1 MIKQSHLVGHSKP
14 VKRWQYGIRR
24 FDRLLTGALSGVVL
38 LMAAPAVHASDSLKA
53 RGIVIVRG
61 EQGVPHITASN
72 YEKLAYGLAWTLAED
87 NLCEVAINRLK
98 VRGELAQTFGP
109 DIPLAFGKDEVLGNN
124 IASDFYYRLLQRRG
138 FPKRGLKGSAAPSDR
153 ARASVRGFVRGY
165 NDFLR
170 KHRHSDSRCAGAS
183 WLKPLT
189 EREMWLSA
197 HRYDDW
203 MFDFNE
209 QLNARS
215 PRQHIP
221 PASPQPHAASAINN
235 ANSPE
240 PRSLHSQAI
249 ALGSDVTGVGAIVA
263 YDPHVAPNALY
274 GFARL
279 TIPGQLD
286 VFGHRKNFSPA
297 LYAGANANFSWA
309 LTATNA
315 QQRVIRRLALVPG
328 TPTQYIVD
336 GKRRR
341 MGRESVR
348 ILVKEQDGTLSK
360 HTKTFYTSLW
370 GDIIVRGDGSQPTD
384 LQWTEE
390 AAYAVDELEIN
401 LTSQRLF
408 DYHIDINRA
417 GNFADLKSLVARWGG
432 FLDSQITGADTSGNA
447 FYFGAAGAANIDSRM
462 QDRCINTEKSKAI
475 LQITGEPVL
484 DGSTTQCRL
493 QNQPGAFRPGTIGV
507 DGIPKLQSRLYTFN
521 ANNSHWIVTRSQQL
535 EGFLPFFT
543 TPYSAERRPIS
554 PRARLVMEISE
565 ELVQQARNQARR
577 LNAEDVAEAFLAP
590 RDVWA
595 GSELE
600 GVIAWCR
607 SHTTAAA
614 SNGAQVPIA
623 DACDVLA
630 RWDGRHRHN
639 SRGGALW
646 RLFWGKLEQRF
657 TEDNLPM
664 STPAIA
670 NNPLRSPRGL
680 HFTPEVEAIFAD
692 AVQAIRQA
700 GLGLD
705 VAVGETV
712 RFVRSDSAQPLF
724 PGRGCGDGLLGCN
737 VVNGAPMDR
746 VFVNSDGSGTSA
758 VFVAQLRA
766 GEAATVKYY
775 SPLQVRN
782 PRSPW
787 YTSNMT
793 MLYSSMGISSIQ
805 ISVVQRGTPNAQNSR
820 E

>member
-1 MIKQSHLVGHSKP
+1 MRAGHAVDPKHPGRSRRGAGELVRP
-14 VKRWQYGIRR
+14 
-24 FDRLLTGALSGVVL
+24 LAGALCGIAL
-38 LMAAPAVHASDSLKA
+38 LAAATVAHASDSLRE
-53 RGIVIVRG
+53 RGIVIARG

-72 YEKLAYGLAWTLAED
+72 YEDLAYGLAWTLAED

-138 FPKRGLKGSAAPSDR
+138 FPKRGFKGAAAPSDR

-170 KHRHSDSRCAGAS
+170 KHRNSDSHCAGAS

-215 PRQHIP
+215 PRQPVP

-235 ANSPE
+235 AK

-297 LYAGANANFSWA
+297 LYAGTNANFSWA

-315 QQRVIRRLALVPG
+315 QQRVIRRLAPVPG

-336 GKRRR
+336 GKRHR

-348 ILVKEQDGTLSK
+348 ILVKEQDGTLSE

-417 GNFADLKSLVARWGG
+417 GNFADLQSLVARWGG

-484 DGSTTQCRL
+484 DGSTTHCRL

-507 DGIPKLQSRLYTFN
+507 DGIPKLQSKLYTFN

-535 EGFLPFFT
+535 EGFFPFFT

-554 PRARLVMEISE
+554 PRARLVMEIAE
-565 ELVQQARNQARR
+565 ELVQQGQNHARG

-614 SNGAQVPIA
+614 SNGTQVPIA
-623 DACDVLA
+623 DACNVLA

-657 TEDNLPM
+657 TEANLPM

-680 HFTPEVEAIFAD
+680 RFTPEVEAIFAD

-700 GLGLD
+700 GLDLD
-705 VAVGETV
+705 VTVGETV
-712 RFVRSDSAQPLF
+712 RFFRSDSAQPLF
-724 PGRGCGDGLLGCN
+724 PGRGCSDGLLGCN
-737 VVNGAPMDR
+737 VVNDAPMDR

-793 MLYSSMGISSIQ
+793 LFYSSMGISSIQ
-805 ISVVQRGTPNAQNSR
+805 ISTVQRGTPNAQNSR